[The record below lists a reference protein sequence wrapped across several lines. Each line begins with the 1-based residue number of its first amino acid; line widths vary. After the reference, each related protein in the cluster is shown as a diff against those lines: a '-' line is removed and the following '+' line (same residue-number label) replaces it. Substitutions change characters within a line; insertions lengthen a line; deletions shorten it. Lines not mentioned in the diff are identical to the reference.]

1 MTGSTT
7 IVIDGPL
14 WFVGALVICGGLTC
28 LLWSWRRERRAD
40 LAWWKKYDA
49 DANARHD
56 EFMRAMQPGGPAT
69 NSWGLK
75 GAREKEHA

>member
-40 LAWWKKYDA
+40 LAWWKKYD
-49 DANARHD
+49 
-56 EFMRAMQPGGPAT
+56 
-69 NSWGLK
+69 
-75 GAREKEHA
+75 

>member
-14 WFVGALVICGGLTC
+14 WFFGALVICGWHTC
-28 LLWSWRRERRAD
+28 LLWSWRRERRAH

-49 DANARHD
+49 DASARHD
-56 EFMRAMQPGGPAT
+56 EFIRAMQPGEPAT
-69 NSWGLK
+69 NSWVLK
-75 GAREKEHA
+75 GAHERGHA